1 MIASPPISRI
11 GSKENCSW
19 RYIFTSWNLK
29 TIVQPMILKFLIFYH
44 QFEDLSCKNKRCISI
59 VLRMWHA
66 DNRWLNMLFEA
77 KNQTELNS
85 NFLTPKGPILSIQV
99 HGWFHMCLVHSYGV
113 QFIQL
118 KIGFPRG
125 LLHYGQY
132 KRRIDASNIFLQN
145 KSDNMW
151 RF

>member
-1 MIASPPISRI
+1 
-11 GSKENCSW
+11 
-19 RYIFTSWNLK
+19 
-29 TIVQPMILKFLIFYH
+29 
-44 QFEDLSCKNKRCISI
+44 
-59 VLRMWHA
+59 
-66 DNRWLNMLFEA
+66 MLFEA

-85 NFLTPKGPILSIQV
+85 NFLTPKGPILSIRV

-132 KRRIDASNIFLQN
+132 KWRIDASNIFLQN